1 MEIDWYTTGW
11 LLAVYT
17 IGTYFG
23 YRMAYRKN
31 FVIISETIDG
41 LKKGGFLKV
50 KETGDD
56 NYEILKVKQND

>member
-1 MEIDWYTTGW
+1 MTGW
-11 LLAVYT
+11 LFVVYT
-17 IGTYFG
+17 VGSLVG
-23 YRMAYRKN
+23 YKMAYRQN

-41 LKKGGFLKV
+41 LKRGGFLRV

>member
-1 MEIDWYTTGW
+1 MDWYTSSW
-11 LLAVYT
+11 LFAVYV

-41 LKKGGFLKV
+41 LKGGGFLKV

>member
-1 MEIDWYTTGW
+1 MDWYTTGW

-17 IGTYFG
+17 IGTFFG

-41 LKKGGFLKV
+41 LKRGGFLKV
-50 KETGDD
+50 KDTGDTKFD
-56 NYEILKVKQND
+56 